1 MRIQWGGQF
10 ATGHTLVD
18 HQHEALFDAINAFDE
33 ALEEGLAPQRMDEML
48 AFLERY
54 AREHFVTEEFLMVR
68 AEFPDRPLHRT
79 EHERLLLRV
88 KFIRELRDQDPSLV
102 PPEGLGKFLGDW
114 LTNHILTWDLALF
127 RYLKDHPM
135 DA

>member
-1 MRIQWGGQF
+1 MRIQWGEQF
-10 ATGHTLVD
+10 ATGHSLVD

-33 ALEEGLAPQRMDEML
+33 ALVEGLAPQRMDEML

-68 AEFPDRPLHRT
+68 SEFPGRPLHRT

-127 RYLKDHPM
+127 KYLKEHPV
-135 DA
+135 DV

>member
-10 ATGHTLVD
+10 ATGHALVD
-18 HQHEALFDAINAFDE
+18 HQHEALFDAINAFDS
-33 ALEEGLAPQRMDEML
+33 ALEAGLAPQRMDEML
-48 AFLERY
+48 AFLEHY

-68 AEFPDRPLHRT
+68 ADFPPRADHRL

-102 PPEGLGKFLGDW
+102 PPEGLGKFLGEW
-114 LTNHILTWDLALF
+114 LTSHILTWDLAFF
-127 RYLKDHPM
+127 RFLGEHPVEP
-135 DA
+135 

>member
-1 MRIQWGGQF
+1 MRIQWCEKF
-10 ATGHTLVD
+10 ATGNNLVD
-18 HQHEALFDAINAFDE
+18 HQHKSLFEAIGEFDL
-33 ALEEGLAPQRMDEML
+33 ALEAGLAPQRMDEML

-68 AEFPDRPLHRT
+68 AEFPDRAQHKA

-102 PPEGLGKFLGDW
+102 PPEGLGKFLGEW
-114 LTNHILTWDLALF
+114 LQDHILTWDLALF
-127 RYLKDHPM
+127 NYMKTHPVEG
-135 DA
+135 

>member
-1 MRIQWGGQF
+1 MRIQWGEQF
-10 ATGHTLVD
+10 ITGHGLVD
-18 HQHEALFDAINAFDE
+18 HQHEALFAAINEFDL
-33 ALEEGLAPQRMDEML
+33 ALEAGLAPQRMDEML

-68 AEFPDRPLHRT
+68 ADYPSLALHKT

-114 LTNHILTWDLALF
+114 LTNHILTWDLAVF
-127 RYLKDHPM
+127 EYLKEHPVE
-135 DA
+135 A